1 MKIATV
7 TLAVMLAAA
16 PASAQFGGALG
27 KLNKAADQAQKVKDL
42 QISEADERKIGEQ
55 VSLHIRDEFGVYQ
68 DKEVTKYVTLL
79 GTVLAQASSR
89 PNLNWEFI
97 VLDTDGVNAFAAPG
111 GIVHITR
118 GALGL
123 AKTESEL
130 AGVLGH
136 EITHIT
142 EKHTIN
148 SIQKSNVV
156 SMGADQAGKGG
167 LTQDIVAKLVEQVY
181 KNVLNNKFDRNE
193 ENEADRIGV
202 ALANKAGY
210 APNGLSTVLTKIA
223 DRNKDQKEPNG
234 WFASHPQLADRIA
247 KIGQTI
253 TAQKLTATAV
263 VAPRYAK
270 NITFDAKPI
279 SALTLVAAGSRGLA
293 GGSESTTAKKDDEKN
308 GDAKKGDEKK
318 DDKPAK
324 KGGLLGA
331 FTPTKGSESKSSQT
345 VASAGARGGV
355 PDRDS
360 VGGPNKSKVPV
371 TVTPAEVDAF
381 KKGIA

>member
-1 MKIATV
+1 MKTATFV
-7 TLAVMLAAA
+7 VAAILTAA
-16 PASAQFGGALG
+16 PAFAQFGGALG
-27 KLNKAADQAQKVKDL
+27 KLNKAADQAEKVKGL

-111 GIVHITR
+111 GIIHITR

-136 EITHIT
+136 EITHVT

-148 SIQKSNVV
+148 SIQKSNLVG
-156 SMGADQAGKGG
+156 MGADQAGKGG
-167 LTQDIVAKLVEQVY
+167 LTQDIIATIVQKAYE
-181 KNVLNNKFDRNE
+181 NVLNNKFDRNE
-193 ENEADRIGV
+193 ENEADRVGI

-210 APNGLSTVLTKIA
+210 APNGLNTLLIKIA

-234 WFASHPQLADRIA
+234 MFATHPQLAERIA
-247 KIGQTI
+247 KIGQAI
-253 TAQKLTATAV
+253 TAQKLSATAV
-263 VAPRYAK
+263 VAPRYTK

-279 SALTLVAAGSRGLA
+279 SALALVAPGSRGLA
-293 GGSESTTAKKDDEKN
+293 GGSESTTAKKDDEK
-308 GDAKKGDEKK
+308 KDE
-318 DDKPAK
+318 KPAK

-371 TVTPAEVDAF
+371 TVTPAEVAAF

>member
-1 MKIATV
+1 MKIVTV
-7 TLAVMLAAA
+7 TLAVMLTAA
-16 PASAQFGGALG
+16 PAFAQLGGALG
-27 KLNKAADQAQKVKDL
+27 KLNKAADAADKAKGL
-42 QISEADERKIGEQ
+42 KISEADERKIGEQ

-68 DKEVTKYVTLL
+68 DKDVTRYVTLL
-79 GTVLAQASSR
+79 GTVLAQASTR
-89 PNLNWEFI
+89 PDLNWEFI

-123 AKTESEL
+123 AKTEAEL

-136 EITHIT
+136 EISHVT

-148 SIQKSNVV
+148 SIQKSNAI
-156 SMGADQAGKGG
+156 SMTADQAGKGG
-167 LTQDIVAKLVEQVY
+167 LTQDIIATIVQKAYE
-181 KNVLNNKFDRNE
+181 NILNNKFDRNE

-202 ALANKAGY
+202 VLANKAGY
-210 APNGLSTVLTKIA
+210 APNGLSTLLTKIA

-234 WFASHPQLADRIA
+234 MFATHPQLADRIA

-253 TAQKLTATAV
+253 SLQKLTATAV
-263 VAPRYAK
+263 VAPRYTK

-279 SALTLVAAGSRGLA
+279 SALALVAPGSRGLA
-293 GGSESTTAKKDDEKN
+293 GGSESTTAKKEDET
-308 GDAKKGDEKK
+308 KGEEKK

-324 KGGLLGA
+324 KGGLFGSGLGV
-331 FTPTKGSESKSSQT
+331 TKGSESKSSQT

-371 TVTPAEVDAF
+371 TVTPAEVAAF